1 MTKARGVLVKHLI
14 EELKRYD
21 GNSRCMV
28 WIGNSVGFAG
38 LYLDGQGDDPNDPV
52 EFSIVSEEEKIGR

>member
-1 MTKARGVLVKHLI
+1 MKGMKVKDLI

-28 WIGNSVGFAG
+28 WVGGSVGFAG
-38 LYLDGQGDDPNDPV
+38 LYLDGQEDDSDDPV
-52 EFSIVSEEEKIGR
+52 EFSVFPEEEYKQ